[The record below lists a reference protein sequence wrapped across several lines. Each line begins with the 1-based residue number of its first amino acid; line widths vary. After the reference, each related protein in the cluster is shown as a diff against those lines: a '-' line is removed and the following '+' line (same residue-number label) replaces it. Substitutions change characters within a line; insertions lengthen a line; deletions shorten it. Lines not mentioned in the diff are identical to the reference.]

1 MVTVE
6 LPAGLRALAGN
17 QAKVRVDAAS
27 VEGALTA
34 LCSAHP
40 SLREK
45 LFLENGALKRNVG
58 VFVGDDDV
66 RDEPRRALNDRD
78 VVVLVAAM
86 AGG

>member
-6 LPAGLRALAGN
+6 VPAGLRALVGN
-17 QAKVRVDAAS
+17 QAKVRVEAAS
-27 VEGALTA
+27 VEGALQA
-34 LCSAHP
+34 LCASYPA
-40 SLREK
+40 LREK
-45 LFLENGALKRNVG
+45 LFLESGGLKRTVG

-66 RDEPRRALNDRD
+66 RDEPKRALSDRD